1 MSIYYTAKAYVRS
14 FSESVAEE
22 VRDTGVTVTA
32 LCPGPTSIGFEKAA
46 AMGSGSAMFRHAVSA
61 EKVAA
66 EGIRAMEAGKTL
78 HYCGLFTKS
87 ANILSRL
94 SPRAVSRKFAL
105 KMNR

>member
-1 MSIYYTAKAYVRS
+1 MSIYYAAKAYVRS

-22 VRDTGVTVTA
+22 IRDTGVTVTA
-32 LCPGPTSIGFEKAA
+32 LCPGLTSTGFEKAA

-66 EGIRAMEAGKTL
+66 EGIRAIEAGKTL

-105 KMNR
+105 KMSR